1 MHLTFLF
8 SAFRSSVLKPN
19 LEKCKKELYKF
30 FGGQNNSIVMI
41 LLTKQ
46 YTDENC
52 KFIKF
57 ARIFTYERQFGK
69 RKSMLFLTI
78 LSKKKIHSVGG
89 KNIILLTILLNI
101 LFCGEKKLLLSIL
114 CKEKLFWGKILFSR
128 IRNSFFFFKIV
139 RFLQEYDEFQTA
151 PRFQKKNSNY
161 HSHIYCAL
169 IKGDF

>member
-1 MHLTFLF
+1 M
-8 SAFRSSVLKPN
+8 
-19 LEKCKKELYKF
+19 
-30 FGGQNNSIVMI
+30 GGQNNLIVMI

-89 KNIILLTILLNI
+89 KNSIYCWQ
-101 LFCGEKKLLLSIL
+101 FCWIYYSVEKKNLLLSIL

-128 IRNSFFFFKIV
+128 IRNSFFFFFKSYAFYRSTKVPNSTKVPKEEFKLPFSYLLCVNQRGFLISSSLV
-139 RFLQEYDEFQTA
+139 KYYIFYDFRQSLCRF
-151 PRFQKKNSNY
+151 N
-161 HSHIYCAL
+161 
-169 IKGDF
+169 

>member
-1 MHLTFLF
+1 
-8 SAFRSSVLKPN
+8 
-19 LEKCKKELYKF
+19 
-30 FGGQNNSIVMI
+30 MI

-78 LSKKKIHSVGG
+78 LSKKNFHSVGG

-101 LFCGEKKLLLSIL
+101 LFCGKKKLLLSIL

-128 IRNSFFFFKIV
+128 IRNSFFFFLNRTLSTGV
-139 RFLQEYDEFQTA
+139 

>member
-1 MHLTFLF
+1 M
-8 SAFRSSVLKPN
+8 
-19 LEKCKKELYKF
+19 
-30 FGGQNNSIVMI
+30 GGQNNSIVMI

-89 KNIILLTILLNI
+89 KNSIYCCQFCWIYYSVEKKTFYCRFWGILRKNFIFANTKFFSFFISYAFYRSTTSSKQHQGSKRRIQTTILI
-101 LFCGEKKLLLSIL
+101 FT
-114 CKEKLFWGKILFSR
+114 
-128 IRNSFFFFKIV
+128 V
-139 RFLQEYDEFQTA
+139 R
-151 PRFQKKNSNY
+151 
-161 HSHIYCAL
+161 
-169 IKGDF
+169 

>member
-1 MHLTFLF
+1 M
-8 SAFRSSVLKPN
+8 
-19 LEKCKKELYKF
+19 
-30 FGGQNNSIVMI
+30 GGQNNLIVMI
-41 LLTKQ
+41 LLTKK

-69 RKSMLFLTI
+69 RKSILFCQ
-78 LSKKKIHSVGG
+78 KKKSFCRG

-101 LFCGEKKLLLSIL
+101 LFCGKKKTLLSIL

-128 IRNSFFFFKIV
+128 IRNSFFLFFFLIV

>member
-1 MHLTFLF
+1 M
-8 SAFRSSVLKPN
+8 
-19 LEKCKKELYKF
+19 
-30 FGGQNNSIVMI
+30 GGQNNSIVMI

-69 RKSMLFLTI
+69 RKSVLFLTI
-78 LSKKKIHSVGG
+78 LKKIHSVGG

-101 LFCGEKKLLLSIL
+101 LFCGKKKLLLSIL

-128 IRNSFFFFKIV
+128 IRIFFFFLIV

>member
-1 MHLTFLF
+1 
-8 SAFRSSVLKPN
+8 
-19 LEKCKKELYKF
+19 
-30 FGGQNNSIVMI
+30 MI

-78 LSKKKIHSVGG
+78 LSKKNFHSVGG

-101 LFCGEKKLLLSIL
+101 LFCGKKNFYCRFCVKKNYSEEKIYFR
-114 CKEKLFWGKILFSR
+114 EYENLF
-128 IRNSFFFFKIV
+128 FFFFKSYAFYRSTTSSKQHQGSKRRIQTTILIFTV
-139 RFLQEYDEFQTA
+139 R
-151 PRFQKKNSNY
+151 
-161 HSHIYCAL
+161 
-169 IKGDF
+169 

>member
-1 MHLTFLF
+1 M
-8 SAFRSSVLKPN
+8 
-19 LEKCKKELYKF
+19 
-30 FGGQNNSIVMI
+30 GGQNNLIVMI

-78 LSKKKIHSVGG
+78 LSKKKFHSVGG

-101 LFCGEKKLLLSIL
+101 LFCGKKKNFYCRFCVKKNYSEEKFYFR
-114 CKEKLFWGKILFSR
+114 EYEILFIFKSYAFYRSTTSSKQHQSSKRR
-128 IRNSFFFFKIV
+128 IQTTILIFTV
-139 RFLQEYDEFQTA
+139 R
-151 PRFQKKNSNY
+151 
-161 HSHIYCAL
+161 
-169 IKGDF
+169 

>member
-1 MHLTFLF
+1 M
-8 SAFRSSVLKPN
+8 
-19 LEKCKKELYKF
+19 
-30 FGGQNNSIVMI
+30 GGQNNSIVMI

-69 RKSMLFLTI
+69 RKSVLFLTI
-78 LSKKKIHSVGG
+78 LKKIHSVGG

-128 IRNSFFFFKIV
+128 IRKSFLFFFKSYAFYRSTTSSKQHQGSKRRIQTTILIFTV
-139 RFLQEYDEFQTA
+139 R
-151 PRFQKKNSNY
+151 
-161 HSHIYCAL
+161 
-169 IKGDF
+169 

>member
-1 MHLTFLF
+1 M
-8 SAFRSSVLKPN
+8 
-19 LEKCKKELYKF
+19 
-30 FGGQNNSIVMI
+30 GGQNNLIVMI

-78 LSKKKIHSVGG
+78 LSKKKFHSVGG
-89 KNIILLTILLNI
+89 EKYYTVDNFVEYIILW
-101 LFCGEKKLLLSIL
+101 KKKILLSIL

-128 IRNSFFFFKIV
+128 IRNSFLFFKSYAFYRSTTGSKQHQGSKRRIQTTILIFTV
-139 RFLQEYDEFQTA
+139 R
-151 PRFQKKNSNY
+151 
-161 HSHIYCAL
+161 
-169 IKGDF
+169 

>member
-1 MHLTFLF
+1 M
-8 SAFRSSVLKPN
+8 
-19 LEKCKKELYKF
+19 
-30 FGGQNNSIVMI
+30 GGQNNLIVMI

-78 LSKKKIHSVGG
+78 LSKKKFHSVGG
-89 KNIILLTILLNI
+89 GGDIILLTILLNI

-114 CKEKLFWGKILFSR
+114 CTEKLFWGKILFSR
-128 IRNSFFFFKIV
+128 IRNSFLFFKSYAFYRSTTSSKQHQGSKRRIQTTILIFTV
-139 RFLQEYDEFQTA
+139 R
-151 PRFQKKNSNY
+151 
-161 HSHIYCAL
+161 
-169 IKGDF
+169 

>member
-1 MHLTFLF
+1 M
-8 SAFRSSVLKPN
+8 
-19 LEKCKKELYKF
+19 
-30 FGGQNNSIVMI
+30 GGQNNSIVMI

-78 LSKKKIHSVGG
+78 LSKKNFHSVRG

-101 LFCGEKKLLLSIL
+101 LFCGKKKLLLSIL

-128 IRNSFFFFKIV
+128 IRNSFFFKSYAFYRSTTSSKQHQGSKRRIQTTILIFTV
-139 RFLQEYDEFQTA
+139 R
-151 PRFQKKNSNY
+151 
-161 HSHIYCAL
+161 
-169 IKGDF
+169 

>member
-1 MHLTFLF
+1 M
-8 SAFRSSVLKPN
+8 
-19 LEKCKKELYKF
+19 
-30 FGGQNNSIVMI
+30 GGQNNSIVMI

-89 KNIILLTILLNI
+89 KNSIYCWQ
-101 LFCGEKKLLLSIL
+101 FCWIYYSVGKKNLLLSIL
-114 CKEKLFWGKILFSR
+114 CKEKLFWGKILFSW
-128 IRNSFFFFKIV
+128 IRNSFLFFKSYAFYRSTTSSKQHQGSKRRIQTTILIFTV
-139 RFLQEYDEFQTA
+139 R
-151 PRFQKKNSNY
+151 
-161 HSHIYCAL
+161 
-169 IKGDF
+169 

>member
-1 MHLTFLF
+1 M
-8 SAFRSSVLKPN
+8 
-19 LEKCKKELYKF
+19 
-30 FGGQNNSIVMI
+30 GGQNNSIVMI

-78 LSKKKIHSVGG
+78 LSKKKFHSVGG

-101 LFCGEKKLLLSIL
+101 LFCGKKKLLLSIL

-128 IRNSFFFFKIV
+128 IRNSFFFFLNRTLSTGV
-139 RFLQEYDEFQTA
+139 RRVPNSTKVPKEEFKLPFSYLLCVNQRGFLISSSLVKYYIFYDFRQSLC
-151 PRFQKKNSNY
+151 RFN
-161 HSHIYCAL
+161 
-169 IKGDF
+169 